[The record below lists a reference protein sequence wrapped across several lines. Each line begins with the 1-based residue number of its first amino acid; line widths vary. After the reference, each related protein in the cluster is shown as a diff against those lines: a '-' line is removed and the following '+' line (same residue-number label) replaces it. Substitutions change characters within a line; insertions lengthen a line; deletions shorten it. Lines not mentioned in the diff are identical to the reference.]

1 MDIRPDEPQ
10 RGVKLYPLKS
20 KIVIAISVV
29 FSVAFLALTNVQIGF
44 IGFSSVLCAVGIT
57 TVESWNREIRED
69 GYAPLTQLYTSYL
82 TVVFLIVSILPTLLT
97 NFGFAI
103 GLPLSIGTVVVYGG
117 LLQYIAY
124 RGVDEC
130 ERAIESYDS
139 PSMVYLPDGPFLDH
153 IEEIAIKNLEEENMK
168 EEDSKE
174 KDLQEEA
181 EE

>member
-20 KIVIAISVV
+20 KIVIGISVA
-29 FSVAFLALTNVQIGF
+29 FSVAFLVLTNAQIGF

-103 GLPLSIGTVVVYGG
+103 GLPISIGTVVLYGG

-124 RGVDEC
+124 RGIDEC
-130 ERAIESYDS
+130 ERSIESYDS
-139 PSMVYLPDGPFLDH
+139 PSMVYLPDGPFLEH
-153 IEEIAIKNLEEENMK
+153 IEEVAIKNLEEENI
-168 EEDSKE
+168 ESEDSDVE
-174 KDLQEEA
+174 DLQEET